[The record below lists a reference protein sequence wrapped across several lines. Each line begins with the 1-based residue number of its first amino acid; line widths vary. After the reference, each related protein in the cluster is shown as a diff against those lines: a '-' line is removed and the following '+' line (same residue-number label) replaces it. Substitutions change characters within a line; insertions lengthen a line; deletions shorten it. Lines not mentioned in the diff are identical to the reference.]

1 MDEVTCPKCQGLN
14 PATALTCRFCHS
26 PLTKNILTPQS
37 TAGILGNSTSTN
49 PQPSSPDE
57 NENNIPEWLKKVRE
71 LKKADEE
78 KEREKEQW
86 RQQSFLNPDGNPAA
100 KSKTTS
106 SATKSKP
113 SKKIHPS
120 SVEGEPTQPH
130 TTPKAE
136 TDSISPKAESKSNP
150 AAEKDSPDENDDLP
164 EGFTPLGN

>member
-1 MDEVTCPKCQGLN
+1 MDKVRCPRCQGLN

-26 PLTKNILTPQS
+26 SLKKNITTSQNTTGVFS
-37 TAGILGNSTSTN
+37 NSASTN

-57 NENNIPEWLKKVRE
+57 DENNIPEWLKKVRE

-86 RQQSFLNPDGNPAA
+86 RQQSFLNPDGNAAA

-113 SKKIHPS
+113 TRKTHS
-120 SVEGEPTQPH
+120 SSNEGNPTQPH
-130 TTPKAE
+130 TTPKGE
-136 TDSISPKAESKSNP
+136 TNSILPETEKKSTPSEGNDSLN
-150 AAEKDSPDENDDLP
+150 ENDNLP
-164 EGFTPLGN
+164 DGFTPIES